1 MANADISLLK
11 KLRLETSASIADCRK
26 ALEETDNSY
35 SKALD
40 WVKKNALVKA
50 EKKGDRETHQGLIES
65 YIHQGGRVGVLVE
78 LLCETD
84 FVARTDDFKNLARE
98 IAMQIAAMDPKNND
112 ALLKQ
117 DYIRDSGVTMEQL
130 IKSVIGKLGEN
141 ITLKRFIRFE
151 I

>member
-98 IAMQIAAMDPKNND
+98 IAMQIAAMDPKDND

-141 ITLKRFIRFE
+141 ITLKRFI
-151 I
+151 